1 MGKVGFRPNLGTV
14 IVGLVNMVSTFPT
27 VWLLDKVGRKTLM
40 WTLSFVQAGLL
51 MGLGIAYMYANESTT
66 AQGLAVFF
74 VMGFVVM
81 FELSLGPVPWVY
93 MSETMTEHGLSLAVS
108 LNWVFT
114 IIIGLI
120 TPLLLS
126 AVGGYFFIGNG
137 VFTVVCALFCLFV
150 MKETKGL
157 SPQQVAEL
165 YNRSKKQIP
174 TSEKYKA
181 LEETHQS

>member
-1 MGKVGFRPNLGTV
+1 MSKVGFRPNLGTV

-27 VWLLDKVGRKTLM
+27 LWLLDKVGRKTLM
-40 WTLSFVQAGLL
+40 WTLSFVQAILL
-51 MGLGIAYMYANESTT
+51 VGLGIAYMYANESKA
-66 AQGLAVFF
+66 AQGLAVLF

-81 FELSLGPVPWVY
+81 FEFSLGPVPWVY

-114 IIIGLI
+114 IIIGLV

-137 VFTVVCALFCLFV
+137 VFTVVCALFCLFI

-157 SPQQVAEL
+157 SP
-165 YNRSKKQIP
+165 
-174 TSEKYKA
+174 
-181 LEETHQS
+181 